1 MKTLILFLAVVQ
13 NFLLMQPIQKSIET
27 GDFSKF
33 SKICTEMISI
43 NLEKPF
49 LNSGYLKSKKFSK
62 NISSFFKKYKVT
74 KTEWSSL
81 QNLVKLKK
89 EDDTYAVQS
98 LNLYLTSLRSGENI
112 VYKFIFFMVR
122 EKGIEW
128 KIYYLRGIKI

>member
-1 MKTLILFLAVVQ
+1 MKSLFLILAVIQ

-27 GDFSKF
+27 GDFTKF
-33 SKICTEMISI
+33 PNICTKMISI
-43 NLEKPF
+43 NLEEPF
-49 LNSGYLKSKKFSK
+49 LKSGYLRKEKFSK
-62 NISSFFKKYKVT
+62 DISDFFKKYKVT

-81 QNLVKLKK
+81 QNLVKFKK

-98 LNLYLTSLRSGENI
+98 LNLYLTSIKSGEKF

-122 EKGIEW
+122 VKGSEW